1 MMEAA
6 ESEVLAFMDF
16 PKEHRVK
23 IHSTNVF
30 ERLNGE
36 IKRRADVVGIFPNEN
51 AVRRLVGALL
61 MEQNDE
67 YAIQKRYMSLESL
80 ATMSEN
86 PAIRL
91 PAAPALA

>member
-1 MMEAA
+1 MP
-6 ESEVLAFMDF
+6 V
-16 PKEHRVK
+16 
-23 IHSTNVF
+23 TNVL

-36 IKRRADVVGIFPNEN
+36 IKRRANVVAIFPNEN

-67 YAIQKRYMSLESL
+67 YAIQNRYMSLESL
-80 ATMSEN
+80 ALLSEN